1 MVSVV
6 RPGKAICTSVF
17 AFPVGIDRPIKGD
30 VGGLIECENG
40 FRMLFGHRGAK
51 FRRGPIKR
59 LHRIAPIAIAY
70 ALGQAK
76 SLRNIGRLCAATE
89 LWNVELAL
97 RT

>member
-1 MVSVV
+1 
-6 RPGKAICTSVF
+6 
-17 AFPVGIDRPIKGD
+17 
-30 VGGLIECENG
+30 
-40 FRMLFGHRGAK
+40 MLFGHRGAK

-89 LWNVELAL
+89 LWNVDLAF